1 MLLRL
6 IPDRGGD
13 GTVQGII
20 AMNDTGS
27 DILSLFN
34 TDMPYLGNLQGYTGW
49 LGNTAIRY
57 ANGAINIYPRI
68 LVEVQLVR
76 NDDSPWSDWI
86 EEEAIVQPLHP
97 GLSRLSGVGI
107 RGALYIGTA
116 PGNHFLAV
124 AATKGG
130 LNSLF

>member
-1 MLLRL
+1 MDSNYRE
-6 IPDRGGD
+6 
-13 GTVQGII
+13 GII
-20 AMNDTGS
+20 SMLKSLLTVMG
-27 DILSLFN
+27 LLVSLFN
-34 TDMPYLGNLQGYTGW
+34 TDMPYLENLQGYTGW

-57 ANGAINIYPRI
+57 ANGAINIYLTI

-86 EEEAIVQPLHP
+86 EEETIVRPLRP
-97 GLSRLSGVGI
+97 GLSRLLGVGI
-107 RGALYIGTA
+107 GGALYIGTA